1 MPIIYNFKEITQ
13 IEKGDSSDD
22 NIKDNLWNEINLDNN
37 ILGNNIL
44 GNNICFDTENNG
56 IDNNDIENNIEI
68 NAQCASTLN
77 YNLNYSVKELQ
88 RILDYYEINGNKL
101 NKKNKLNKGNMIELL
116 IEFESEPNNRE
127 IKNKRKRLFDN
138 INELKNN
145 KYMKK
150 FIMW

>member
-13 IEKGDSSDD
+13 VEGGDSSDD
-22 NIKDNLWNEINLDNN
+22 NIKDHLWNEINLDNN
-37 ILGNNIL
+37 ILGD
-44 GNNICFDTENNG
+44 NICLDTENYDAENY
-56 IDNNDIENNIEI
+56 DAENNIEI
-68 NAQCASTLN
+68 NEQYAIALN

-88 RILDYYEINGNKL
+88 RIMDYYEIKGT
-101 NKKNKLNKGNMIELL
+101 KLNKGNMIELL
-116 IEFESEPNNRE
+116 IEFESDPNNRE

-138 INELKNN
+138 INELKKH

>member
-37 ILGNNIL
+37 ILGNNI
-44 GNNICFDTENNG
+44 CFDTV
-56 IDNNDIENNIEI
+56 NNDIENNIEI

>member
-22 NIKDNLWNEINLDNN
+22 NIKDHLWNEINLDNN
-37 ILGNNIL
+37 ILD
-44 GNNICFDTENNG
+44 NNICLDTNIENIDAENN
-56 IDNNDIENNIEI
+56 DAENNIEI
-68 NAQCASTLN
+68 NEQYASALN

-88 RILDYYEINGNKL
+88 RIMDYYEIKGT
-101 NKKNKLNKGNMIELL
+101 KLNKGNMIELL

>member
-1 MPIIYNFKEITQ
+1 M
-13 IEKGDSSDD
+13 
-22 NIKDNLWNEINLDNN
+22 WNEINLDNN
-37 ILGNNIL
+37 ILGNNICL
-44 GNNICFDTENNG
+44 NAENN
-56 IDNNDIENNIEI
+56 DAENNDAENNIEI
-68 NAQCASTLN
+68 KEQYASALN

-88 RILDYYEINGNKL
+88 RIMDYYEIKGT
-101 NKKNKLNKGNMIELL
+101 KLNKGNMIELL